1 MRKAPILTAAILTT
15 AVLAVPARADP
26 LFLSGG
32 CAGLVG
38 SCPDFVQ
45 PTLSQGTGDLGSS
58 FEFSSFIDGSIE
70 PNLTV
75 LDWGEGFGEGFGE
88 GGEEFTAQ
96 GLLEET
102 TVSPEPGTMALLG
115 TGLFGL
121 AAARRR
127 RRKAEADA
135 R

>member
-1 MRKAPILTAAILTT
+1 MRKASILTAAILTT
-15 AVLAVPARADP
+15 AFLAVPARADP
-26 LFLSGG
+26 LLLNGG

-45 PTLSQGTGDLGSS
+45 PTLNQAQTELGSS
-58 FEFSSFIDGSIE
+58 FEFSSFVDGSIE
-70 PNLTV
+70 PNLTT
-75 LDWGEGFGEGFGE
+75 LDWGEGFGGG
-88 GGEEFTAQ
+88 GGEFTTAQ
-96 GLLEET
+96 ELLEET

-135 R
+135 RE

>member
-1 MRKAPILTAAILTT
+1 M
-15 AVLAVPARADP
+15 
-26 LFLSGG
+26 

-45 PTLSQGTGDLGSS
+45 PTLNQATTELGSS
-58 FEFSSFIDGSIE
+58 FEFSSFVDGSIE

-75 LDWGEGFGEGFGE
+75 LDWGEGFGAGGE
-88 GGEEFTAQ
+88 GLTTAQ
-96 GLLEET
+96 ELLEET

-115 TGLFGL
+115 TGLWGRG
-121 AAARRR
+121 AAPRPRPT
-127 RRKAEADA
+127 AEADA